1 MYCKTC
7 ENLLEDQDKY
17 CSNCGAKIV
26 DDRLSL
32 KGTWEEFVGPF
43 FSWDNNF
50 WRTFFDLF
58 SKPKDV
64 LEAYISGARKKYFQP
79 FSYIILYA
87 TIAVFFYKFFPMEII
102 DYSES
107 FTKGYNSTN
116 TSGKASQFD
125 INGFMK
131 SYIESLM
138 SYYNFFVLMLIPI
151 YALTSYIIFN
161 KRGHNFF
168 EHLVF
173 NSYLQTNLGFIS
185 LVLQVILVNMLGMS
199 FGIYSLVFLFLF
211 ILFTLYAFKE
221 LYNQN
226 LKQSIASGIKYLLLF
241 FGLYIGIIV
250 AFSFLFVI
258 IFAISLMK

>member
-1 MYCKTC
+1 MNCKTC
-7 ENLLEDQDKY
+7 NFQLDDNAKF

-32 KGTWEEFVGPF
+32 KGTWEEFIGPF

-50 WRTFFDLF
+50 WRTFFGLF
-58 SKPKDV
+58 KNPKDV

-102 DYSES
+102 MDYSEG
-107 FTKGYNSTN
+107 FTKDYNSTN
-116 TSGKASQFD
+116 PSSNVPKID
-125 INGFMK
+125 MK
-131 SYIESLM
+131 SYMETLM
-138 SYYNFFVLMLIPI
+138 SYYNFFVLLLIPI

-199 FGIYSLVFLFLF
+199 FGTYSMLFLFLF
-211 ILFTLYAFKE
+211 IFFTLYAFKE

-241 FGLYIGIIV
+241 FGLYIAIMIG
-250 AFSFLFVI
+250 FSF
-258 IFAISLMK
+258 IFFFIAYDIF

>member
-1 MYCKTC
+1 MNCKTC
-7 ENLLEDQDKY
+7 NNPYKKTAQY

-50 WRTFFDLF
+50 WRTFFGLF
-58 SKPKDV
+58 KNPKDV

-102 DYSES
+102 MNYSEGFTKDYS
-107 FTKGYNSTN
+107 STN
-116 TSGKASQFD
+116 PSSNVPK
-125 INGFMK
+125 INMK
-131 SYIESLM
+131 SYMETLM
-138 SYYNFFVLMLIPI
+138 SYYNFFVLLLIPV

-161 KRGHNFF
+161 KRDHNFF

-199 FGIYSLVFLFLF
+199 FGIYSILFLFSF

-226 LKQSIASGIKYLLLF
+226 LKQSIISGIKYLLLF
-241 FGLYIGIIV
+241 FGLYLGIIMV
-250 AFSFLFVI
+250 FSLLFGIIYAIFL
-258 IFAISLMK
+258 M

>member
-1 MYCKTC
+1 MNCKTC
-7 ENLLEDQDKY
+7 NNPYENTAQY

-32 KGTWEEFVGPF
+32 KGTWEEFIGPF

-50 WRTFFDLF
+50 WRTFIGLF
-58 SKPKDV
+58 TNPKDV

-87 TIAVFFYKFFPMEII
+87 TIAVFFYKFFPLDII
-102 DYSES
+102 FDYSEG

-116 TSGKASQFD
+116 STGNVPKID
-125 INGFMK
+125 MKGFM
-131 SYIESLM
+131 ETLM
-138 SYYNFFVLMLIPI
+138 SYYNFFVLLLIPI

-185 LVLQVILVNMLGMS
+185 LVLQVVLVNIIGMS
-199 FGIYSLVFLFLF
+199 FGTYSILFLLLF
-211 ILFTLYAFKE
+211 ILFTLYAFKK
-221 LYNQN
+221 LYEQN
-226 LKQSIASGIKYLLLF
+226 IKQSLISGVKYLLLF
-241 FGLYIGIIV
+241 AALYLVIIIAFSIFFGIIY
-250 AFSFLFVI
+250 I
-258 IFAISLMK
+258 ITSM

>member
-1 MYCKTC
+1 MNCKTC
-7 ENLLEDQDKY
+7 NFQINDTAQY

-26 DDRLSL
+26 HDRLSL

-50 WRTFFDLF
+50 WRTFFGLF
-58 SKPKDV
+58 KNPKDV
-64 LEAYISGARKKYFQP
+64 LEAYIMGARKKYFQP

-102 DYSES
+102 IDYSNGLA
-107 FTKGYNSTN
+107 KGYNSSN
-116 TSGKASQFD
+116 TGSNAAPFNMD
-125 INGFMK
+125 GFMEG
-131 SYIESLM
+131 YMESLM
-138 SYYNFFVLMLIPI
+138 SYYNFFVLLLIPI
-151 YALTSYIIFN
+151 YALTSYIIFF
-161 KRGHNFF
+161 KKKHNFF

-199 FGIYSLVFLFLF
+199 FGTYSILFLFLF

-226 LKQSIASGIKYLLLF
+226 LKQSITSAIKYLLLF
-241 FGLYIGIIV
+241 FGLYFGIII
-250 AFSFLFVI
+250 AFTILFFI
-258 IFAISLMK
+258 IYAITLQ

>member
-1 MYCKTC
+1 MNCKTC
-7 ENLLEDQDKY
+7 NNPYENTAQY

-50 WRTFFDLF
+50 WRTFIGLF
-58 SKPKDV
+58 TNPKDV

-87 TIAVFFYKFFPMEII
+87 TIAVFFYKFFPLDII
-102 DYSES
+102 FDYSEG

-116 TSGKASQFD
+116 SSGNVPKID
-125 INGFMK
+125 MKGFM
-131 SYIESLM
+131 ETLM
-138 SYYNFFVLMLIPI
+138 SYYNFFVLLLIPI

-185 LVLQVILVNMLGMS
+185 LVLQVVLVNIIGMS
-199 FGIYSLVFLFLF
+199 FGTYSILFLLLF
-211 ILFTLYAFKE
+211 ILFTLYAFKK
-221 LYNQN
+221 LYEQN
-226 LKQSIASGIKYLLLF
+226 IKQSLISGVKYLLLF
-241 FGLYIGIIV
+241 AALYLVIIIAFSIFFGIIY
-250 AFSFLFVI
+250 I
-258 IFAISLMK
+258 ITSM